1 MNSKVFRIY
10 VDGKLRL
17 VTGHK
22 LVAMNNFKNFTR
34 EYGLD
39 RVEIKERES
48 DGLSKVELQNIK
60 ENMDSIFNRATSGIN
75 EN

>member
-1 MNSKVFRIY
+1 MKNKVFRIY

-22 LVAMNNFKNFTR
+22 LVAMNEFTNFTNK
-34 EYGLD
+34 YGLD

-48 DGLSKVELQNIK
+48 NGLSKVELQNLK
-60 ENMDSIFNRATSGIN
+60 ENIKKIVNN
-75 EN
+75 

>member
-1 MNSKVFRIY
+1 MKNKVFRIY

-17 VTGHK
+17 VTCHK
-22 LVAMNNFKNFTR
+22 LVAMNNFKNFTS

-48 DGLSKVELQNIK
+48 NGLSKVELQNLKEYIK
-60 ENMDSIFNRATSGIN
+60 KIVNN
-75 EN
+75 